1 MKRIMS
7 LLLSMLLLMSLCAC
21 NKNST
26 EDISEPEIIELTT
39 ENISDY
45 LTINS
50 TLEESTVEASYI
62 LGREGWSGEST
73 IKTEIFTQTNAHF
86 ENVQLK
92 LRIQIE
98 EDKPSVVP
106 EIYHWEFDDGNK
118 TDETADNF
126 TSRQYKLVD
135 ISVPYDGACERT
147 DELRLMIVTF
157 YNLTKG
163 HDPLTASNISV
174 SVEEVSGN
182 VVIG

>member
-21 NKNST
+21 NKNSA
-26 EDISEPEIIELTT
+26 EDVSEPEIIELTT

-62 LGREGWSGEST
+62 LGHEGWSGEST

-92 LRIQIE
+92 LRLQIE
-98 EDKPSVVP
+98 EDTSWA

-118 TDETADNF
+118 TDETAGEY
-126 TSRQYKLVD
+126 TSRQYKLID

-147 DELRLMIVTF
+147 DELSLMIVRF
-157 YNLTKG
+157 YDLTKG